1 MDEGVLV
8 GLDTGPAASAN
19 RTARETQDELAAK
32 TQSATEQAVER
43 IALLAAQ
50 KAAASRDSQAL
61 LEHRL
66 AEASRE
72 SEREMRRLQAALG
85 RCKAARERRML

>member
-8 GLDTGPAASAN
+8 GLDTGPIASAN
-19 RTARETQDELAAK
+19 RTVREKQVELAAK
-32 TQSATEQAVER
+32 TQSANDRAGEQ

-50 KAAASRDSQAL
+50 KAAASEDSQAL
-61 LEHRL
+61 LERRL

-72 SEREMRRLQAALG
+72 SEREMRRLQAALD
-85 RCKAARERRML
+85 RCKAARETRTW